1 MRATPLLILLPA
13 LAACEGNPAPQPEPR
28 EADPVIVRA
37 EVDRSDHLAGSAAPG
52 DFKANFGEPFIRF
65 ENRGSK
71 MAISQSYAGARYRV
85 VDVERAR
92 DGDAYVFRG
101 REGAVPG
108 DQPFV
113 LTIEPGP
120 CTSEFSGEK
129 TRHTA
134 WLGTAANPRAVRA
147 CAAPAR

>member
-28 EADPVIVRA
+28 EADPVIVLA
-37 EVDRSDHLAGSAAPG
+37 EEQRSDHLSGTAAPG
-52 DFKANFGEPFIRF
+52 DFKANFGEPFIKF
-65 ENRGSK
+65 ENRGSR
-71 MAISQSYAGARYRV
+71 MAISQSYSGARYRV
-85 VDVERAR
+85 VDVERGR

-101 REGAVPG
+101 SEGAVPG
-108 DQPFV
+108 EQPFV

-120 CTSEFSGEK
+120 CKSDFSGER
-129 TRHTA
+129 TRHVA
-134 WLGTAANPRAVRA
+134 WLGTAANPRTIRS